1 MDNLT
6 HSLTGALA
14 ARIIETA
21 QPTLI
26 DEPKQKRQAFWL
38 TVTSANLPDIDVAL
52 GFFGDPIFSIS
63 HHRGLTHSLLF
74 APVLALA
81 PAALFYFWGKR
92 RNFKILWLLAL
103 IGIWVHIFFDVITP
117 FGTQL
122 FAPFS
127 TARYAWDWMF
137 IIDPFFTGIL
147 AMTLLLGK
155 LIKSRRRQLIFGGSF
170 FVGLYLLVEIVNHNL
185 AYNRMEEA
193 LRREGM
199 AATKISAMPQPLSI
213 FRWKGLAQ
221 TEDGVIEAFFSL
233 FDRQEQLTLIAY
245 RHAQDESVVK
255 ALQAPETQWYLTFAR
270 HPWIRSEQ
278 QGNHHIVEL
287 RDLQFT
293 IDKKLLYALGLTER
307 PLPFIL
313 RYSFSAEGK
322 PAEIV
327 FNGKNARRQE
337 SQERSVSVP

>member
-14 ARIIETA
+14 AKIIETA
-21 QPTLI
+21 KPPTA

-38 TVTSANLPDIDVAL
+38 MVASANLPDIDVAL
-52 GFFGDPIFSIS
+52 GFLGDPIFSIS
-63 HHRGLTHSLLF
+63 HHRGITHSLLF

-81 PAALFYFWGKR
+81 PAALFYFWGKL
-92 RNFKILWLLAL
+92 RNFKALWLMAL
-103 IGIWVHIFFDVITP
+103 IGIFVHIFFDVITP

-127 TARYAWDWMF
+127 TGRYAWDWMF

-147 AMTLLLGK
+147 ATTLLLGK
-155 LIKSRRRQLIFGGSF
+155 LIKARRQQLILGGSL
-170 FVGLYLLVEIVNHNL
+170 FVVLYLLVEIVNHNL
-185 AYNRMEEA
+185 AHKRMEEA
-193 LRREGM
+193 LRRAGM

-213 FRWKGLAQ
+213 FQWKGLAQ
-221 TEDGVIEAFFSL
+221 TEDGVIETFFSL
-233 FDRQEQLTLIAY
+233 FDRQEQLTLTAY

-255 ALQAPETQWYLTFAR
+255 ALLAPETQWYLTFAR

-287 RDLQFT
+287 RDLQFS

-313 RYSFSAEGK
+313 RYSFSAGGEET
-322 PAEIV
+322 EIV
-327 FNGKNARRQE
+327 FNGKNTRRQE
-337 SQERSVSVP
+337 PKEPRASAP